1 MQTPAYP
8 SFQSRFKSF
17 TERGSRPSS
26 KPGFFEAH
34 AVGDVVRSL
43 FLSSLLWAALA
54 GGVYMVYSL
63 VLGAH

>member
-1 MQTPAYP
+1 MQTPTF
-8 SFQSRFKSF
+8 STLQSKFKNP
-17 TERGSRPSS
+17 GSDRSS
-26 KPGFFEAH
+26 TPGFFETH

-54 GGVYMVYSL
+54 AGVYMVYSI

>member
-1 MQTPAYP
+1 MQTPTFPAL
-8 SFQSRFKSF
+8 QSKFKNL
-17 TERGSRPSS
+17 GSHRSS
-26 KPGFFEAH
+26 TPGFFETH

-54 GGVYMVYSL
+54 AGVYMVYSL